1 MFLLV
6 EDGLA
11 KEDAYIEIF
20 VDEEGLGDGGGV
32 VKHGDGDG
40 DFVVGGLLL
49 FGLGVVLHFSL
60 EEVEAGV
67 DVVELLEEEV
77 LHVLGVGLDHDA
89 DVAVVLFELAVGE
102 SPVGLH
108 QFQAFLVLGLEEH
121 IGLVGDVVGPQKCPE
136 GFLEVQV
143 FKVPTF
149 QYARVV
155 LSDQLRR
162 L

>member
-1 MFLLV
+1 M
-6 EDGLA
+6 
-11 KEDAYIEIF
+11 
-20 VDEEGLGDGGGV
+20 
-32 VKHGDGDG
+32 
-40 DFVVGGLLL
+40 
-49 FGLGVVLHFSL
+49 
-60 EEVEAGV
+60 
-67 DVVELLEEEV
+67 
-77 LHVLGVGLDHDA
+77 LGVGFDHDA

-108 QFQAFLVLGLEEH
+108 QFQALLVLGLEEH
-121 IGLVGDVVGPQKCPE
+121 ISLVADVVGPQKCPE

-143 FKVPTF
+143 LQVPTF